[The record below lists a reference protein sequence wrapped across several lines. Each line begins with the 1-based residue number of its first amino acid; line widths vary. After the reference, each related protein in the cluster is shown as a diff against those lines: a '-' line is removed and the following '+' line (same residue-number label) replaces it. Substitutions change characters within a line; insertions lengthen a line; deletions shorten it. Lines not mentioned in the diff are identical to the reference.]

1 MGDSGN
7 GRTERKNMGKMAI
20 PIVWAICLS
29 VAFVIVKVLR
39 IGPVIL
45 VVSERM
51 GWGVHT
57 GDFLA
62 IPVILVAVVAT
73 VLLK

>member
-1 MGDSGN
+1 MMP
-7 GRTERKNMGKMAI
+7 RHIVTTTWATCLAI
-20 PIVWAICLS
+20 
-29 VAFVIVKVLR
+29 AFVIVKVLR

-45 VVSERM
+45 VVNDDM

-62 IPVILVAVVAT
+62 MIPLAVALAVTIICA
-73 VLLK
+73 K

>member
-1 MGDSGN
+1 MSV
-7 GRTERKNMGKMAI
+7 KAL
-20 PIVWAICLS
+20 IVMWVVCLA

-39 IGPVIL
+39 MGPVIL

-62 IPVILVAVVAT
+62 LVPLGIAVVAT
-73 VLLK
+73 VMSVRA